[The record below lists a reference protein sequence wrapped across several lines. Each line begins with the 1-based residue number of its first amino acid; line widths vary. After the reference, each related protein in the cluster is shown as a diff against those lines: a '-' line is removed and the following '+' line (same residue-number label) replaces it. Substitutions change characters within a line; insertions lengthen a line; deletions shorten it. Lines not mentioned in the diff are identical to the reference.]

1 MESQKQLNY
10 DLAMA
15 FAAGRLA
22 KRAAKEV
29 QAQADLAECSAE
41 EMELEMLREDFFNA
55 YEYYRAQ
62 SPPEGI
68 SFPLA

>member
-10 DLAMA
+10 DLAIA
-15 FAAGRLA
+15 FAAGKLA
-22 KRAAKEV
+22 KRSAEEV
-29 QAQADLAECSAE
+29 QVQADLAKCPVE

-62 SPPEGI
+62 SPTEGI

>member
-22 KRAAKEV
+22 KR
-29 QAQADLAECSAE
+29 SAE
-41 EMELEMLREDFFNA
+41 EVLAQAEVADCPVEEMEFEMLREDFFNA

-62 SPPEGI
+62 SPIEGLT
-68 SFPLA
+68 FPLA

>member
-1 MESQKQLNY
+1 MESLKQLNY
-10 DLAMA
+10 DLAIA
-15 FAAGRLA
+15 FAAGRQA
-22 KRAAKEV
+22 KRSAEEV
-29 QAQADLAECSAE
+29 QAQADITECSTE

-68 SFPLA
+68 TFPLV

>member
-10 DLAMA
+10 DLAVA
-15 FAAGRLA
+15 FATGKLA
-22 KRAAKEV
+22 KRPAEEV
-29 QAQADLAECSAE
+29 LAQAETAKCSAE

-62 SPPEGI
+62 SPTEGV

>member
-10 DLAMA
+10 DLAIA
-15 FAAGRLA
+15 FAASRLA
-22 KRAAKEV
+22 KRSAEEV
-29 QAQADLAECSAE
+29 QGQADMAECSVA

-62 SPPEGI
+62 SLPEGV
-68 SFPLA
+68 SFPLV

>member
-15 FAAGRLA
+15 FAAARLA
-22 KRAAKEV
+22 KR
-29 QAQADLAECSAE
+29 SAE
-41 EMELEMLREDFFNA
+41 EVQEQATFAECPIDEMEFEMLREDFFNA

-62 SPPEGI
+62 LPAEGI
-68 SFPLA
+68 VFPLK